1 MVERNRKIGREG
13 YRFRR
18 LRDSIEEHWQAAFQ
32 QRAFTPPSGV
42 YSRVDEQRGS
52 RGELVARTRSST
64 RAQKT
69 DIAFG
74 FVCIRG
80 FAASSLVATAL
91 PTTVPLVY
99 SSATFEIPAPVVTP
113 RCLHNLLSNIGRK
126 ASWWGERTQS
136 VEGPYSQPRLAGSL
150 FLREVDSS
158 GGVASRPV

>member
-64 RAQKT
+64 RA
-69 DIAFG
+69 
-74 FVCIRG
+74 
-80 FAASSLVATAL
+80 
-91 PTTVPLVY
+91 
-99 SSATFEIPAPVVTP
+99 
-113 RCLHNLLSNIGRK
+113 
-126 ASWWGERTQS
+126 
-136 VEGPYSQPRLAGSL
+136 
-150 FLREVDSS
+150 
-158 GGVASRPV
+158 